1 MKWFL
6 YAFSLYW
13 IAVGSCAIIYT
24 SEARNVMARMIR
36 EVDRR
41 VLSIVAVIAGIAFL
55 FAASA
60 SSVPWLI
67 RLFGLLGILKGV
79 YILVVP
85 KNLYD
90 QINNWYL
97 DSFSDQAYR
106 LWGIISLI
114 IGTAVMSWIL

>member
-6 YAFSLYW
+6 YAISLYF
-13 IAVGSCAIIYT
+13 IAVGTCAILYT
-24 SEARNVMARMIR
+24 HEARNAITRVIR

-41 VLSIVAVIAGIAFL
+41 ILSILAVIAGIAFL

-60 SSVPWLI
+60 SRVPWLI
-67 RLFGLLGILKGV
+67 RLFGFMGILKGV
-79 YILVVP
+79 YILVAP

-114 IGTAVMSWIL
+114 IGTAVLSWIL

>member
-13 IAVGSCAIIYT
+13 IAIGSCAILYT
-24 SEARNVMARMIR
+24 SAARNVMARMIR

-41 VLSIVAVIAGIAFL
+41 ILSIVAFIAGIAFL
-55 FAASA
+55 FAASS

-67 RLFGLLGILKGV
+67 RLFGLMGILKGV
-79 YILVVP
+79 YILVAP

-90 QINNWYL
+90 QINDWYL
-97 DSFSDQAYR
+97 DSFSDQTYR
-106 LWGIISLI
+106 LWGIISLV
-114 IGTAVMSWIL
+114 IGTAVLSWIL